1 MDFLW
6 TDGTTHT
13 PGEPLREDV
22 HTEVCVIGGGMAGVL
37 CAAQLTARGID
48 NVLLEAR
55 QIGEGIT
62 KGTTAV
68 LTAQHD
74 TLYRD
79 IANLYGMERAQQY
92 LRANL
97 DALAQFRALAQHIDC
112 ALETRPSVMYSLTGQ
127 DHLREE
133 AELLHE
139 LGFDAVYTT
148 DPQLPLPVADAVIY
162 PDMAQ
167 FHPLQFLNA
176 AAKGLRIYDHTFVTA
191 LDGTTAVTA
200 HGRVHAK
207 KVIVATHFPFLN
219 RHGGY
224 FLKLYQKRSYVIAY
238 DNAPQVGCTA
248 EDAGSGCYFR
258 NYGDLL
264 LIGGGDHRTG
274 RSGEGYAAAEA
285 FARTWFPGVHERYRW
300 SNQDCMSLDGIP
312 YIGRYSPAMP
322 DVYVATGFNHWG
334 MTTSMAAANILC
346 DAVMGREYPCAPVFA
361 PDRSMLHPQLFY
373 NLGATLA
380 DFVIPTAKRCPH
392 LGCALRWNAA
402 EHSWDCP
409 CHGSRFG
416 PDGELIDNPA
426 MRDAHV

>member
-1 MDFLW
+1 MGFLW

-22 HTEVCVIGGGMAGVL
+22 HTEVCVIGGGTAGVL

-68 LTAQHD
+68 LT
-74 TLYRD
+74 
-79 IANLYGMERAQQY
+79 
-92 LRANL
+92 
-97 DALAQFRALAQHIDC
+97 
-112 ALETRPSVMYSLTGQ
+112 GQ

-148 DPQLPLPVADAVIY
+148 GPQLPLPVADAVIY

-167 FHPLQFLNA
+167 FHPLRFLNT

-219 RHGGY
+219 RHGRY

-264 LIGGGDHRTG
+264 LIGGDHRTG
-274 RSGEGYAAAEA
+274 RSGEGYAAA
-285 FARTWFPGVHERYRW
+285 
-300 SNQDCMSLDGIP
+300 
-312 YIGRYSPAMP
+312 
-322 DVYVATGFNHWG
+322 
-334 MTTSMAAANILC
+334 
-346 DAVMGREYPCAPVFA
+346 
-361 PDRSMLHPQLFY
+361 
-373 NLGATLA
+373 
-380 DFVIPTAKRCPH
+380 
-392 LGCALRWNAA
+392 
-402 EHSWDCP
+402 
-409 CHGSRFG
+409 
-416 PDGELIDNPA
+416 
-426 MRDAHV
+426 

>member
-6 TDGTTHT
+6 TDGTTPT
-13 PGEPLREDV
+13 PGEPLQEDV

-37 CAAQLTARGID
+37 CAAQLTAQGID
-48 NVLLEAR
+48 NVLFEAR

-79 IANLYGMERAQQY
+79 ITNLYGMERAQQY

-127 DHLREE
+127 DHLQEE
-133 AELLHE
+133 AELLHT
-139 LGFDAVYTT
+139 LGFGAVYTT

-167 FHPLQFLNA
+167 FHPLRFLNA
-176 AAKGLRIYDHTFVTA
+176 VAKGLRIYEHTFVTA

-248 EDAGSGCYFR
+248 EDAGNGLS
-258 NYGDLL
+258 
-264 LIGGGDHRTG
+264 LIH
-274 RSGEGYAAAEA
+274 
-285 FARTWFPGVHERYRW
+285 
-300 SNQDCMSLDGIP
+300 I
-312 YIGRYSPAMP
+312 
-322 DVYVATGFNHWG
+322 
-334 MTTSMAAANILC
+334 
-346 DAVMGREYPCAPVFA
+346 
-361 PDRSMLHPQLFY
+361 
-373 NLGATLA
+373 
-380 DFVIPTAKRCPH
+380 
-392 LGCALRWNAA
+392 
-402 EHSWDCP
+402 
-409 CHGSRFG
+409 
-416 PDGELIDNPA
+416 
-426 MRDAHV
+426 

>member
-68 LTAQHD
+68 LTTQHD

-167 FHPLQFLNA
+167 FHPLRFLNT
-176 AAKGLRIYDHTFVTA
+176 AAKGLRMYEHTFVTA

-300 SNQDCMSLDGIP
+300 SNQDCMSLIF
-312 YIGRYSPAMP
+312 ICQTKRNVS
-322 DVYVATGFNHWG
+322 
-334 MTTSMAAANILC
+334 AA
-346 DAVMGREYPCAPVFA
+346 
-361 PDRSMLHPQLFY
+361 
-373 NLGATLA
+373 
-380 DFVIPTAKRCPH
+380 
-392 LGCALRWNAA
+392 
-402 EHSWDCP
+402 
-409 CHGSRFG
+409 
-416 PDGELIDNPA
+416 
-426 MRDAHV
+426 

>member
-6 TDGTTHT
+6 TDGVS
-13 PGEPLREDV
+13 PRQGAPLREDV
-22 HTEVCVIGGGMAGVL
+22 HTDVCVIGGGMAGVL
-37 CAAQLTARGID
+37 CAARLTAQGID

-55 QIGEGIT
+55 QTGGGIT

-74 TLYRD
+74 TLYLD
-79 IANLYGMERAQQY
+79 IARMYGTECARQY

-97 DALAQFRALAQHIDC
+97 DALAQFRVLAQHIDC
-112 ALETRPSVMYSLTGQ
+112 ALETRPSIMYSRTGR
-127 DHLREE
+127 DRLREE
-133 AELLHE
+133 AAFLRT
-139 LGFDAVYTT
+139 LGFPAEYTT
-148 DPQLPLPVADAVIY
+148 DPRLPLPVADAVIY

-167 FHPLQFLNA
+167 FHPLRFLNA
-176 AAKGLRIYDHTFVTA
+176 VAKGLRIYEHTFVTA

-224 FLKLYQKRSYVIAY
+224 FLKLYQKRSYVIVY
-238 DNAPQVGCTA
+238 DHAPQPGCTA
-248 EDAGSGCYFR
+248 DDAGSGCYFR
-258 NYGDLL
+258 SYGDLL

-274 RSGEGYAAAEA
+274 RSGEGYAAVEA
-285 FARTWFPGVHERYRW
+285 FARTWFPGARERYRW
-300 SNQDCMSLDGIP
+300 SNQDCISLDGIP
-312 YIGRYSPAMP
+312 YIGRYSPALP

-334 MTTSMAAANILC
+334 MTTSMAAAAILC
-346 DAVMGREYPCAPVFA
+346 DAVAGREHPCAPVFA
-361 PDRSMLHPQLFY
+361 PGRRMLHPQLFC

-380 DFVIPTAKRCPH
+380 DFVIPTTKRCTH

-416 PDGELIDNPA
+416 SDGALIDNPA